1 MYENIPNNIPLFHDS
16 PDVWNTYIMQPGPKD
31 YVGILN
37 PFIKETKIRDSRIS
51 FVDSIEQAYGKVEL
65 AHVCT
70 PNSTHYGVVK
80 ELLSNGISR

>member
-1 MYENIPNNIPLFHDS
+1 MPSERNILVVGAGYWGSRVASEYLNLLES
-16 PDVWNTYIMQPGPKD
+16 SGYSKL
-31 YVGILN
+31 YVYD

-70 PNSTHYGVVK
+70 YQGMN
-80 ELLSNGISR
+80 